1 MEKLKK
7 SNFFVF
13 VSLILILIFTCSAC
27 DFGGGGKKREEEN
40 RKKIDEFTKQYESL
54 NQDTN
59 SKKTTAT
66 NTTKTRKTE
75 KPTKITTNKS
85 RHKENIDKNL
95 PDAKVF
101 NANAGFGK
109 VSVPCDKSVRV
120 GKFSKS
126 KMVMDIKEGTFT
138 KDVNITSKPFPSEKL
153 VESGVSKKFKRIVS
167 AVEIECEGYDGSFL
181 GDGVKLYMPIPKLTD
196 EKEFNVDRYV
206 IGYFDEERQEVRY
219 MWPDGYIFDKNI
231 MYINLPHFSGWFGG
245 EMTEQEQIEEFLNEY
260 CMETA
265 IQKAKQKQ
273 LAKELEPYVKAKV
286 KALNLTKEAT
296 KDLVQSTINALG
308 GCVSFE
314 GEGGETASDLLSTD
328 ITFATQL
335 TRSCFEGDSDGAK
348 GAIDSALNSLVSQLW
363 KEGKYSERF
372 ANVFKKEYVKEFVPG
387 AIDTTISNA
396 GSIGTVLGA
405 ISEGDVEGASKEV
418 GNIMCGI
425 HPAVDISTKAVA
437 LLANGVNTGFTYWK
451 SNEIE
456 ELYQVY
462 KHGASGLFGNYV
474 DPADRESFLQFLNTP
489 SGFTRAKGITRFYKL
504 DKIDE
509 VCKKY
514 GWNFTDYAS
523 MPEKY
528 REIFEKRAEDSL
540 MQYFELRREQE
551 NEADRLKS
559 AERRCIETMLSEE
572 FGALKKDKYQKF
584 FGEEDGKYNL
594 KNRLYRVMRIKTFVS
609 QYVDEKKLE
618 RILKDE
624 HMNGEQNRS
633 FDYGDIINAWIGFAS
648 EHPKDEA
655 IDLLIQW
662 LKEVDLLKEGMDKKL
677 EKLEKKDSNNDKIE
691 AEWIEIEVKDV
702 EIYRDFEYN
711 AVLEAN
717 KIIKQ
722 MPDNDP
728 RKNDPR
734 YCELLRIKKHI
745 EIAKER
751 VSKPHEY
758 EIETKKF
765 RFKIHKKNKL
775 YNGYELESIYNQ
787 SKKVESGFE
796 NERLGNNV
804 EFL

>member
-1 MEKLKK
+1 MDKLKK

-13 VSLILILIFTCSAC
+13 VSLIMLLIFTCSAC
-27 DFGGGGKKREEEN
+27 DFGGGGKKRDKFE
-40 RKKIDEFTKQYESL
+40 EFTKKYESL
-54 NQDTN
+54 NQGTN
-59 SKKTTAT
+59 TTET

-75 KPTKITTNKS
+75 KSTKTSTNKS

-126 KMVMDIKEGTFT
+126 KMVMDIKEDTFT
-138 KDVNITSKPFPSEKL
+138 KDVNITAKPFPSEKL

-265 IQKAKQKQ
+265 IQNAKQKQ
-273 LAKELEPYVKAKV
+273 LAKDLEPYIKEKV
-286 KALNLTKEAT
+286 QALNLTKEAT
-296 KDLVQSTINALG
+296 KDLVQSTINALAG
-308 GCVSFE
+308 TIKFE

-328 ITFATQL
+328 VTFSTAL
-335 TRSCFEGDSDGAK
+335 ARSFYDNDEYGAEQ
-348 GAIDSALNSLVSQLW
+348 AINGALNSLISQLW

-387 AIDTTISNA
+387 AVDTTISNA
-396 GSIGTVLGA
+396 GSIGSLLGYIWEA
-405 ISEGDVEGASKEV
+405 DVEDAAKEV
-418 GNIMCGI
+418 GNIMCG
-425 HPAVDISTKAVA
+425 VDPTVEIGTKSVV
-437 LLANGVNTGFTYWK
+437 LLATAVNTGFTYWK
-451 SNEIE
+451 SNEVD

-462 KHGASGLFGNYV
+462 KHGNNIANPG
-474 DPADRESFLQFLNTP
+474 DRETFLEYLNYSSCTK
-489 SGFTRAKGITRFYKL
+489 SRLIDRFYKL
-504 DKIDE
+504 DKVGE

-514 GWNFTDYAS
+514 GWDFKDYSS
-523 MPEKY
+523 MPERY
-528 REIFEKRAEDSL
+528 REKFDKRATDSL
-540 MQYFELRREQE
+540 LQYFELRREQE

-572 FGALKKDKYQKF
+572 LGVLKKDKYQKF

-594 KNRLYRVMRIKTFVS
+594 KNRLYRVMRVKTFVS

-624 HMNGEQNRS
+624 HMNGGQYRS

-648 EHPKDEA
+648 EYPKDEA

-662 LKEVDLLKEGMDKKL
+662 LKEVDLLKEGMDN
-677 EKLEKKDSNNDKIE
+677 KLEKKKEEKKEETRSTGGSVLFQGSVSPLSSAIDYANSKLAKMGIKPGDPKYSELQQKYKEEYLREYKKSRSDK
-691 AEWIEIEVKDV
+691 
-702 EIYRDFEYN
+702 
-711 AVLEAN
+711 
-717 KIIKQ
+717 
-722 MPDNDP
+722 
-728 RKNDPR
+728 
-734 YCELLRIKKHI
+734 
-745 EIAKER
+745 
-751 VSKPHEY
+751 
-758 EIETKKF
+758 
-765 RFKIHKKNKL
+765 
-775 YNGYELESIYNQ
+775 
-787 SKKVESGFE
+787 
-796 NERLGNNV
+796 
-804 EFL
+804 